1 MNKQPGLLKY
11 SSQKY
16 YPSSVAADVEAASVF
31 SDSAVSILLR
41 PCGGEEIVKRQ
52 EFFGLLE
59 VGGNYKKFESI
70 LDVLRSHRR
79 RYETY
84 RAAKNNLEQYFA
96 FISLIKSYREVC
108 RTLSSVRSLGAIL
121 LEISDYYAKRLS
133 EITALE
139 PHILRAE
146 EIIDIMRSGILS
158 FSDRK
163 LITPDTAPTDEIGEI
178 FSAALALG
186 LEVPPRRKLS
196 AKIDKSLSKAVCALY
211 PELTEEFDSIIA
223 RFDSFDL
230 GEAVDYISEIEF
242 FFEMLGFAKKAHS
255 CGMGHCYPNISDTP
269 KFRAENAYDVTL
281 IEKSETIV
289 PNDIDMSAEESF
301 FFITGANGGGKT
313 TYLRTVGVNLLLFLA
328 GCPVFAEDAEI
339 YPFDHF
345 ATHFCADERFDGVGR
360 FDDEVLRAEKML
372 GDGEGGCAFFLFNE
386 SFGGTDDTKGFEYA
400 KLFADRVASV
410 GHFAL
415 FVTHFHQVA
424 ATEYPILT
432 AVIEENDEN
441 RRTYKMRKMRG
452 NASSYARD
460 ILKKY
465 RLDRESLEKRR
476 RENGN

>member
-1 MNKQPGLLKY
+1 MNKQPKILKY

-16 YPSSVAADVEAASVF
+16 YPTSVAADVGAASVF

-41 PCGGEEIVKRQ
+41 PCGGEEIGRRQ
-52 EFFGLLE
+52 ELFLLLE
-59 VGGNYKKFESI
+59 NGANYCKIEAI
-70 LDVLRSHRR
+70 LDLLRSHRR

-84 RAAKNNLEQYFA
+84 RAVKNNLERYFA
-96 FISLIKSYREVC
+96 FVSLIKSYREVS
-108 RTLSSVRSLGAIL
+108 RTLSSVCSLGAIM
-121 LEISDYYAKRLS
+121 LEVSDYYAERLS

-139 PHILRAE
+139 PLISRTE
-146 EIIDIMRSGILS
+146 EIINIIGSGVIS

-178 FSAALALG
+178 ASAALVLG

-196 AKIDKSLSKAVCALY
+196 AKIDKSLSKAVCTLY
-211 PELTEEFDSIIA
+211 PELTEEFDNIIA

-230 GEAVDYISEIEF
+230 GEVVDYISEIEF
-242 FFEMLGFAKKAHS
+242 FIEMLGFAEKAHLR
-255 CGMGHCYPNISDTP
+255 GIGHCYPNVSDTP
-269 KFRAENAYDVTL
+269 KLRAENAYDVTL
-281 IEKSETIV
+281 IGKSETII

-328 GCPVFAEDAEI
+328 GCPVFAENGEI
-339 YPFDHF
+339 YPFDYF

-360 FDDEVLRAEKML
+360 FDEEVLRAEKIL
-372 GDGEGGCAFFLFNE
+372 GDAEGGCAFFLFNE
-386 SFGGTDDTKGFEYA
+386 SFGGTDDAKGFEYA
-400 KLFADRVASV
+400 KLFADRTAGP

-424 ATEYPILT
+424 ATQYPILT
-432 AVIEENDEN
+432 AVIEENEGN
-441 RRTYKMRKMRG
+441 RRTYKMRKTRG
-452 NASSYARD
+452 NSSSYARD

-465 RLDRESLEKRR
+465 RLDRESLEIRR
-476 RENGN
+476 SENGN